1 MPLVSIEQVAG
12 HIFDYI
18 VAAYTA
24 GLTLASRLSENADWS
39 VLVLEAGNEHL
50 DSENHPLIT
59 RPGQFGMQIG
69 NPEYDWGFKTVP
81 QKFSDNN
88 EYLWSRGKG
97 LGGTSAMNFS
107 VWTFPPKEDIDN
119 WEKLGNP
126 GWNWANFEKHTTR
139 AITYTPLESTTTSLS
154 VEAFNVWDANKPHGE
169 GPLQVAHP
177 RGVLDTLLNM
187 GFIQSRAP
195 YHGDSHGCYFA
206 LNNVHPTLHS
216 RTYAATASQDNAFQR
231 QNLSVL
237 VGAEVT
243 VILSSDSKDDDFEA
257 SGVEFLHKATNRK
270 FCALS
275 RKEVILSAGSLKSPQ
290 ILELSG
296 IGKQEILSR
305 LGIDVKVPLEGVG
318 ENLQEHL
325 FIGCT
330 FELKED
336 YTGETYDLL
345 RDSVQQSEHVDL
357 YSKGQGIYMT
367 GIVNMASFPLK
378 KIASDAEALYDAE
391 KIRIHQD
398 IKEGRYPP
406 GLAEQYE
413 LQLQYHQHD
422 ALDCEFVSLSGS
434 LSGPNLPRP
443 EKKYYTIIGFLNHNF
458 SRGTIHSSSSNPYD
472 PPLMDPHYFEHDID
486 LQAFINE
493 VKYIRKIVKTV
504 PLKDV
509 LSDVELNPGADIQT
523 DEQIASWLKQN
534 LSTGWHTVGTLSML
548 PKDRNGAVDS
558 KLKVY
563 GTKNIRVVDLS
574 VVPLQIAAHT
584 QATAYIIAEQV
595 GVDLWVTSIKSS
607 NSDVEHIGNVDANI
621 TIFDDVGYPAWA
633 ACSPW
638 NAQNLAQERIKGL
651 SDTEHLVHESTHLS
665 DGKVRAPRVDRRIGG
680 LQIADGDIELSSDGL
695 TDVSLLDGVVTSAG
709 GILSENIEARVYKM

>member
-12 HIFDYI
+12 SIFDYI
-18 VAAYTA
+18 VI
-24 GLTLASRLSENADWS
+24 GGGVCVISCCLTLASRLSENADSS
-39 VLVLEAGNEHL
+39 VLVLEAGNAHL

-177 RGVLDTLLNM
+177 RGVLDVDIKMHQTLLNM

-290 ILELSG
+290 ILELS
-296 IGKQEILSR
+296 
-305 LGIDVKVPLEGVG
+305 EGVG

-357 YSKGQGIYMT
+357 YSKGQ
-367 GIVNMASFPLK
+367 
-378 KIASDAEALYDAE
+378 DAEALYDAE
-391 KIRIHQD
+391 KIRIHED

-413 LQLQYHQHD
+413 LQLQYHQRN

-434 LSGPNLPRP
+434 LSGPNPPRP
-443 EKKYYTIIGFLNHNF
+443 GKKYYTIIGFLNHNF
-458 SRGTIHSSSSNPYD
+458 SRGTIHSSSNNPYD

-493 VKYIRKIVKTV
+493 VKYIRKIVKTA

-584 QATAYIIAEQV
+584 QATAYIIAEQ
-595 GVDLWVTSIKSS
+595 
-607 NSDVEHIGNVDANI
+607 
-621 TIFDDVGYPAWA
+621 A
-633 ACSPW
+633 A
-638 NAQNLAQERIKGL
+638 EIIKGAFL
-651 SDTEHLVHESTHLS
+651 
-665 DGKVRAPRVDRRIGG
+665 P
-680 LQIADGDIELSSDGL
+680 
-695 TDVSLLDGVVTSAG
+695 
-709 GILSENIEARVYKM
+709 

>member
-1 MPLVSIEQVAG
+1 MPLVSIGQVAG

-18 VAAYTA
+18 VIGKSNFSTLYLQGYSHRVHLCFQTA

-39 VLVLEAGNEHL
+39 VLVLEAGNAHL
-50 DSENHPLIT
+50 DSEKHPLIT

-69 NPEYDWGFKTVP
+69 NPEYDWGFKTAP
-81 QKFSDNN
+81 QKFSDNI

-126 GWNWANFEKHTTR
+126 GWNWANFEKHATR
-139 AITYTPLESTTTSLS
+139 AITYVPLEHTNSLLS
-154 VEAFNVWDANKPHGE
+154 VEAFNVWDGNKPHGE
-169 GPLQVAHP
+169 GKFSRLHGEFGSWNFFQ
-177 RGVLDTLLNM
+177 TLLNM
-187 GFIQSRAP
+187 GFIRSGAP
-195 YHGDSHGCYFA
+195 YHGDCEVIESWVLFRFEQCTSDLAFSH
-206 LNNVHPTLHS
+206 
-216 RTYAATASQDNAFQR
+216 ASQDNAFQR

-243 VILSSDSKDDDFEA
+243 VILSSESKDDEFEA

-296 IGKQEILSR
+296 VGKPEILSR

-336 YTGETYDLL
+336 YSGEAYDLL

-367 GIVNMASFPLK
+367 GIVNMANFPLK
-378 KIASDAEALYDAE
+378 EIASDAEALYDAE
-391 KIRIHQD
+391 KLRIHQD

-413 LQLQYHQHD
+413 LQLQYHQHN

-434 LSGPNLPRP
+434 LSGPNPPRP
-443 EKKYYTIIGFLNHNF
+443 GKKYYTIIGFLNHNF

-493 VKYIRKIVKTV
+493 VKYIRKIVKTA

-534 LSTGWHTVGTLSML
+534 LSTGWHTIGTLSML

-584 QATAYIIAEQV
+584 QATAYIIAEQ
-595 GVDLWVTSIKSS
+595 
-607 NSDVEHIGNVDANI
+607 
-621 TIFDDVGYPAWA
+621 A
-633 ACSPW
+633 AGI
-638 NAQNLAQERIKGL
+638 IKG
-651 SDTEHLVHESTHLS
+651 
-665 DGKVRAPRVDRRIGG
+665 A
-680 LQIADGDIELSSDGL
+680 
-695 TDVSLLDGVVTSAG
+695 SLP
-709 GILSENIEARVYKM
+709 

>member
-12 HIFDYI
+12 SIFDYI
-18 VAAYTA
+18 VI
-24 GLTLASRLSENADWS
+24 GGGVCVILCCLTLASRLSENADSS
-39 VLVLEAGNEHL
+39 VLVIEAGNAHL

-169 GPLQVAHP
+169 
-177 RGVLDTLLNM
+177 
-187 GFIQSRAP
+187 
-195 YHGDSHGCYFA
+195 
-206 LNNVHPTLHS
+206 
-216 RTYAATASQDNAFQR
+216 
-231 QNLSVL
+231 

-413 LQLQYHQHD
+413 LQLQYHQRN

-434 LSGPNLPRP
+434 LSGPNPPRP
-443 EKKYYTIIGFLNHNF
+443 GKKYYTIIGFLNHNF

-493 VKYIRKIVKTV
+493 VKYIRKIVKTA

-584 QATAYIIAEQV
+584 QV

-621 TIFDDVGYPAWA
+621 TIFDDVGYPTWA

-638 NAQNLAQERIKGL
+638 NAQNLAQKRIKGL
-651 SDTEHLVHESTHLS
+651 DTEHLEHESTHLS
-665 DGKVRAPRVDRRIGG
+665 DCKVRAPRVDRRIGG

-709 GILSENIEARVYKM
+709 GILSEDTEARVYKM

>member
-1 MPLVSIEQVAG
+1 
-12 HIFDYI
+12 
-18 VAAYTA
+18 TA

-39 VLVLEAGNEHL
+39 VLVLEAGNAHL
-50 DSENHPLIT
+50 DSEKHPLIT

-69 NPEYDWGFKTVP
+69 NPEYDWGFKTAP
-81 QKFSDNN
+81 QKFSDNI

-126 GWNWANFEKHTTR
+126 GWNWANFEKHATR
-139 AITYTPLESTTTSLS
+139 AITRSPSLCTRRGYQNAS
-154 VEAFNVWDANKPHGE
+154 GKFSRLHGE
-169 GPLQVAHP
+169 FGSWNFFQ
-177 RGVLDTLLNM
+177 TLLNM
-187 GFIQSRAP
+187 GFIRSGAP
-195 YHGDSHGCYFA
+195 SHGCYFA

-243 VILSSDSKDDDFEA
+243 VILSSESKDDEFEA

-296 IGKQEILSR
+296 IGKPEILSR

-336 YTGETYDLL
+336 YSGETYDLL

-367 GIVNMASFPLK
+367 GIINMANFPLK
-378 KIASDAEALYDAE
+378 EIASDAEALYDAE
-391 KIRIHQD
+391 KLRIHQD

-413 LQLQYHQHD
+413 LQLQYHQHN

-434 LSGPNLPRP
+434 LSGPNPPRP
-443 EKKYYTIIGFLNHNF
+443 GKKYYTIIGFLNHNF

-493 VKYIRKIVKTV
+493 VKYIRKIVKTA

-584 QATAYIIAEQV
+584 Q
-595 GVDLWVTSIKSS
+595 GVHMLLIHFNGMTEKSS
-607 NSDVEHIGNVDANI
+607 
-621 TIFDDVGYPAWA
+621 
-633 ACSPW
+633 
-638 NAQNLAQERIKGL
+638 
-651 SDTEHLVHESTHLS
+651 
-665 DGKVRAPRVDRRIGG
+665 
-680 LQIADGDIELSSDGL
+680 
-695 TDVSLLDGVVTSAG
+695 
-709 GILSENIEARVYKM
+709 

>member
-18 VAAYTA
+18 VIGKSNFSALWWR
-24 GLTLASRLSENADWS
+24 LTLASRLSENADWS
-39 VLVLEAGNEHL
+39 VLVLEAGNAHL

-81 QKFSDNN
+81 QKFSDNI

-126 GWNWANFEKHTTR
+126 GWNWANFEKHATR
-139 AITYTPLESTTTSLS
+139 AITYIPLEHTNPSLS
-154 VEAFNVWDANKPHGE
+154 VEAFNIWDGNKPHGE
-169 GPLQVAHP
+169 GTLQVAHP
-177 RGVLDTLLNM
+177 RCVLDVDIKMHQASFSRLHGEFGSWNFLPDFVEH
-187 GFIQSRAP
+187 GFHPISSSCMNYVHTISLIISEQ
-195 YHGDSHGCYFA
+195 SHGCYFA

-243 VILSSDSKDDDFEA
+243 VILSSESKDDEFEA

-270 FCALS
+270 YCALS

-296 IGKQEILSR
+296 IGKPEILSK
-305 LGIDVKVPLEGVG
+305 LGINVKVPLEGVG

-336 YTGETYDLL
+336 YSGETYDLL
-345 RDSVQQSEHVDL
+345 RDTVQQSEHADL

-367 GIVNMASFPLK
+367 GIVNMVNFPLK
-378 KIASDAEALYDAE
+378 EIASDAEALYDAE
-391 KIRIHQD
+391 KLRIHQY

-413 LQLQYHQHD
+413 LQLQYHQHN

-434 LSGPNLPRP
+434 LSGPNPPRP
-443 EKKYYTIIGFLNHNF
+443 GKKYYTIIGFLNHTF
-458 SRGTIHSSSSNPYD
+458 SRGTIHSSSSSPYD

-493 VKYIRKIVKTV
+493 VKYIRKIVKTA

-523 DEQIASWLKQN
+523 DEEIASWLKQN
-534 LSTGWHTVGTLSML
+534 LSSGWHTVGTLSML

-584 QATAYIIAEQV
+584 QATAYIIAEQAA
-595 GVDLWVTSIKSS
+595 GIIKRSS
-607 NSDVEHIGNVDANI
+607 L
-621 TIFDDVGYPAWA
+621 P
-633 ACSPW
+633 
-638 NAQNLAQERIKGL
+638 
-651 SDTEHLVHESTHLS
+651 
-665 DGKVRAPRVDRRIGG
+665 
-680 LQIADGDIELSSDGL
+680 
-695 TDVSLLDGVVTSAG
+695 
-709 GILSENIEARVYKM
+709 